1 MLGIIGA
8 MEEEV
13 NEILSLM
20 KINDEFQECHYH
32 FYKGYLGEK
41 EAVVVQGGI
50 GKVNAAISAT
60 LLLKNFD
67 IDYVINIGS
76 AGGLNLKENVGDVI
90 ISKEVVHHDVD
101 LTAFG
106 RPYGQI
112 PDMPVYFKADQKLV
126 SYAKEIFE
134 KNGLTVYCGLIASGD
149 QFVARKDQVEKIKEH
164 FPEALCA
171 EMEAATIA
179 QVCTVFNKPFIIT
192 RGLSDIFDKGNSSIQ
207 FDQYLKEAA
216 KSSARMCYDLAQ
228 KLV

>member
-13 NEILSLM
+13 KELLSLM
-20 KINDEFQECHYH
+20 TIEKEYQECNYH
-32 FYKGYLGEK
+32 FYEGHLGEK

-60 LLLKNFD
+60 LLFKNFN
-67 IDYVINIGS
+67 IDHVINIGS
-76 AGGLNLKENVGDVI
+76 AGGLDLKENVGDVV
-90 ISKEVVHHDVD
+90 ISEKVVHHDVD

-106 RPYGQI
+106 RPLGQI
-112 PDMPVYFKADQKLV
+112 PDMPVYFEADKELV
-126 SYAKEIFE
+126 SLAKDIFQ

-149 QFVARKDQVEKIKEH
+149 QFVARKDQVDVIKAH
-164 FPEALCA
+164 FPDALCS

-192 RGLSDIFDKGNSSIQ
+192 RGLSDIFDKGSSSVQ

-228 KLV
+228 KLI